1 MTGRGRPRSF
11 DRDAA
16 LSRAMHVFWAR
27 GYEGTSIDDLT
38 TAMGI
43 TKPSL
48 YAAFDCKEAL
58 FREAIELYESLDGP
72 DVIRTL
78 DAGATAREAVEALL
92 RGNAEA
98 YVDPATPPGCMIVLS
113 GLLGTSANDD
123 VRAFLERKRLEHEAR
138 VRARLDRGVAE
149 GDLAP
154 GTDTAGLAAFYTT
167 VLNGLSIQARDG
179 ASRATMHAVIDHAM
193 AAWSSLARV
202 GD

>member
-1 MTGRGRPRSF
+1 MPGRGRPRSF
-11 DRDAA
+11 DRDDA
-16 LSRAMHVFWAR
+16 LLRAMHVFWAR

-58 FREAIELYESLDGP
+58 FRESIELYESLDGP
-72 DVIRTL
+72 HTTRNL
-78 DAGATAREAVEALL
+78 DTGATAREAVEAML

-123 VRAFLERKRLEHEAR
+123 VRAFLEGKRLEHEAR
-138 VRARLDRGVAE
+138 LRARLDRGVSE

-154 GTDTAGLAAFYTT
+154 DADTASLAAFYTT

-193 AAWSSLARV
+193 AAWTSLARAA
-202 GD
+202 D